1 MVGRDQNPDELTL
14 DAIERADATAQMLA
28 RLYGD
33 DQTRWTV
40 RTFVLDN
47 GGKFSRSWLRVTARY
62 TEDTFATITNIDITL
77 DPEGNWIIADGLD
90 GADFPADQWRAI
102 CSEVARLRDAQ

>member
-1 MVGRDQNPDELTL
+1 MLGRDLNPDELTL

-47 GGKFSRSWLRVTARY
+47 GGAFSHSWLRVTARY
-62 TEDTFATITNIDITL
+62 ADGEFATITNIDITL
-77 DPEGNWIIADGLD
+77 DPEGNWIIADGLAD
-90 GADFPADQWRAI
+90 IDFPSDQWRAI
-102 CSEVARLRDAQ
+102 CSEVERLRDAL